1 MLMNLNGRERTI
13 TAFQEICQSV
23 TPKLTVANVVRP
35 KQGELSLIEITLDGA
50 QATVNGNGVAQT
62 NGNGVHVNGN
72 GVNGHTNGYTNGAQV
87 NGVTNGARTNGI
99 H

>member
-13 TAFQEICQSV
+13 SAFQEICQSV
-23 TPKLTVANVVRP
+23 TPKLTVANVCRP

-50 QATVNGNGVAQT
+50 QATVNGRGATHV
-62 NGNGVHVNGN
+62 NGNGVAHVNGN
-72 GVNGHTNGYTNGAQV
+72 GVNGHTNGYTNGHTNGV
-87 NGVTNGARTNGI
+87 NGV